1 MLMRAFRAATCVV
14 AFFALALPGG
24 AGAAVGEETLVP
36 ARAGLDPVPFPS
48 LEGLEP
54 AVAAQLVEAR
64 AAFARAAADSTA
76 SNGDLGMAYGELAR
90 LFHAY
95 ELFASAE
102 PAYRNAARLQ
112 PSQASWPHLLGY
124 LYQQTGRFEPA
135 AERLAAA
142 LRLRPEN
149 RAAAMRLADV
159 SLELNRLADAREQ
172 YASLL
177 EVFPA
182 AARRGLGEV
191 SLRERRYREAVEHFA
206 IALERA
212 PQAGTVRYSLA
223 MAYRGLGR
231 LDEARAQLE
240 RRGPGTVTAAD
251 PVADALVSLIRGER
265 LLVIQ
270 GSRAYAAGR
279 FDDAIAAFE
288 RALAVA
294 PASVPARV
302 NLASALLQRGDVA
315 RGVEH
320 LRAAFALAP
329 ADLTVGRQLAS
340 ALVRLERRDEAI
352 EVLSSMRQAHPGDE
366 DSVVGLAILLA
377 ERQRFGEAIAVLDD
391 AHRGFP
397 GRTATATTLAR
408 LLASSPDLA
417 RRDGARA
424 LELAMEVYQASPGA
438 SHAETVAL
446 ALAELG
452 RCGDALEW
460 MRRAV
465 SAAGTENDAA
475 ELARLRAETPKYQA
489 SSCRAPGK

>member
-1 MLMRAFRAATCVV
+1 MPPRV
-14 AFFALALPGG
+14 
-24 AGAAVGEETLVP
+24 EETLAP
-36 ARAGLDPVPFPS
+36 ARDGLDPVPFPS
-48 LEGLEP
+48 LDGLEP

-64 AAFARAAADSTA
+64 AAFARAAADA
-76 SNGDLGMAYGELAR
+76 SASRGDLGAAYGELAR

-159 SLELNRLADAREQ
+159 SLELNRLVDARER
-172 YASLL
+172 YTGLL
-177 EVFPA
+177 DVFPA

-191 SLRERRYREAVEHFA
+191 SLRERRYREAVEHFTL
-206 IALERA
+206 ALERA
-212 PQAGTVRYSLA
+212 PQAGAVRYSLA

-251 PVADALVSLIRGER
+251 PIVDALVLLIRGER

-302 NLASALLQRGDVA
+302 NLASAFLQRGDVA
-315 RGVEH
+315 RGVEQ
-320 LRAAFALAP
+320 LRAAFAQAP

-352 EVLSSMRQAHPGDE
+352 EVLSSMRRADPGDE
-366 DSVVGLAILLA
+366 DSVVGLALLLA

-391 AHRGFP
+391 AHRRISGP
-397 GRTATATTLAR
+397 RRHRHDAGAAARVVSGARRGGTVPARWSWRWRCTRPTPARRTPRPWRWRSPSSVDVAKRSTGCAAPCRPRDRERRRRARTA
-408 LLASSPDLA
+408 AS
-417 RRDGARA
+417 RDAEVPGVFLPRA
-424 LELAMEVYQASPGA
+424 
-438 SHAETVAL
+438 
-446 ALAELG
+446 G
-452 RCGDALEW
+452 R
-460 MRRAV
+460 
-465 SAAGTENDAA
+465 
-475 ELARLRAETPKYQA
+475 
-489 SSCRAPGK
+489 

>member
-1 MLMRAFRAATCVV
+1 MRAFCAATCVV
-14 AFFALALPGG
+14 AFLALALPGG
-24 AGAAVGEETLVP
+24 TAAAAAEETLAP
-36 ARAGLDPVPFPS
+36 ARDGLDPVPFPS

-64 AAFARAAADSTA
+64 AAFARAAAGSTA
-76 SNGDLGMAYGELAR
+76 SRGDLGSAYGELAR

-142 LRLRPEN
+142 LRLRPED

-159 SLELNRLADAREQ
+159 SLELNRLVDAREQ

-191 SLRERRYREAVEHFA
+191 SLRERRYREAVEHLTA
-206 IALERA
+206 ALERA
-212 PQAGTVRYSLA
+212 PEAGAVRYSLA

-240 RRGPGTVTAAD
+240 RRGPGTITAAD
-251 PVADALVSLIRGER
+251 PVVDALVSLIRGER

-279 FDDAIAAFE
+279 LDDAIAAFE

-302 NLASALLQRGDVA
+302 NLASALLQLGQVPRA
-315 RGVEH
+315 LEH
-320 LRAAFALAP
+320 LQTAYSMAP
-329 ADLTVGRQLAS
+329 GDLGVGRQLVAVLIRDS
-340 ALVRLERRDEAI
+340 RRDDAI
-352 EVLSSMRQAHPGDE
+352 AVLSSMSRANPDDE
-366 DSVVGLAILLA
+366 DTTVGLAILLA
-377 ERQRFGEAIAVLDD
+377 ERDRFSEAIALLDD
-391 AHRGFP
+391 AHVRFP
-397 GRTATATTLAR
+397 ERAATGTTLAR
-408 LLASSPDLA
+408 LLASSPQ
-417 RRDGARA
+417 RTVRNGERA
-424 LELAMEVYQASPGA
+424 LALAQRVYDAEPGA
-438 SHAETVAL
+438 SHAETMAL
-446 ALAELG
+446 ALAELN
-452 RCGDALEW
+452 RCGEALDW
-460 MRRAV
+460 IRRAV
-465 SAAGTENDAA
+465 SAAESENDPAQLTRLRG
-475 ELARLRAETPKYQA
+475 ELARYEGA
-489 SSCRAPGK
+489 SCRAPGR

>member
-1 MLMRAFRAATCVV
+1 MPMRAFRAVICVA
-14 AFFALALPGG
+14 AFLALASPCGV
-24 AGAAVGEETLVP
+24 GAAAGEETLAP
-36 ARAGLDPVPFPS
+36 ARDGLDPVPFPS

-76 SNGDLGMAYGELAR
+76 SRGELGTAYGELAR

-102 PAYRNAARLQ
+102 PAYRNAAQLQ

-159 SLELNRLADAREQ
+159 SLELNRLVDAREQ

-177 EVFPA
+177 DVFPA

-212 PQAGTVRYSLA
+212 PQAGAVRYSLA

-240 RRGPGTVTAAD
+240 RRGPGTVSAAD
-251 PVADALVSLIRGER
+251 PVVDALVSLIRGER

-302 NLASALLQRGDVA
+302 NLASAL
-315 RGVEH
+315 
-320 LRAAFALAP
+320 
-329 ADLTVGRQLAS
+329 
-340 ALVRLERRDEAI
+340 VRLERRDEAI
-352 EVLSSMRQAHPGDE
+352 EVLSSMRRANPGDE

-397 GRTATATTLAR
+397 GRAATATTLAR
-408 LLASSPDLA
+408 LLASSPELA

-424 LELAMEVYQASPGA
+424 LELAMEVYQADPGA

-452 RCGDALEW
+452 RCGEALDW

-465 SAAGTENDAA
+465 TAAGTGNDAA
-475 ELARLRAETPKYQA
+475 ELARLRAETPKYQS
-489 SSCRAPGK
+489 SSCRAPGR